1 MGRET
6 GGHKEHL
13 ATIRPPA
20 STSST
25 QMPISS
31 ASSESPA
38 TEVSVRRTEDQVLVV
53 RIAGS
58 WHIGGAF
65 PPLGEVERELASG
78 WKPTA
83 VSFDTTDLGT
93 WDSGVLAFLAATSKL
108 ARDRGIKVD
117 RSGLPKGLAR
127 LLSLAEAVPEK
138 KDAQAEEEN
147 DDPFFLQ
154 RIGARAIHTQLM
166 FKSGLSFVG
175 QLVLSFRR
183 LLRGRA
189 RFRGSDLWL
198 LVQQSGI
205 EALPIVTLV
214 CFLLGGIL
222 AFVGAIQLETFGAT
236 IYVADLVGVA
246 MVRDMGA
253 LFTAIIMAGRSGA
266 AFAAQLGSM
275 KVTQEID
282 ALETMTIPTMD
293 FLVLP
298 RVIALLLMMPLL
310 TLYGDAMGILGGGF
324 VGVAMLGISP
334 VTYLIETA
342 DAVSLT
348 HAVGGVIKG
357 TVYGVLIAIAGCLQ
371 GVQSGKSSSAV
382 GDAATK
388 AVVAGIVS
396 IITACGLFALV
407 FYMLGI

>member
-1 MGRET
+1 MPQT
-6 GGHKEHL
+6 
-13 ATIRPPA
+13 ATTPTA
-20 STSST
+20 
-25 QMPISS
+25 
-31 ASSESPA
+31 AN
-38 TEVSVRRTEDQVLVV
+38 EVSVRRTEDEILVI
-53 RIAGS
+53 RLAGA
-58 WHIGGAF
+58 WHLESGF
-65 PPLGEVERELASG
+65 PSLDAVERELASG
-78 WKPTA
+78 WKPNGVA
-83 VSFDTTDLGT
+83 FDTKDLGT
-93 WDSGVLAFLAATSKL
+93 WDSGVLAFLATTSKL
-108 ARDRGIKVD
+108 ARQRGIPVD
-117 RSGLPKGLAR
+117 SSGLPKGLAR
-127 LLSLAEAVPEK
+127 LLALAEAVPEK
-138 KDAQAEEEN
+138 KGAEAEEI

-166 FKSGLSFVG
+166 FRSGLSFVG
-175 QLVLSFRR
+175 QLVTAFGR

-189 RFRGSDLWL
+189 RLRWSDVAL

-214 CFLLGGIL
+214 TFLLGLIL
-222 AFVGAIQLETFGAT
+222 AFVGAIQLQTFGAT

-253 LFTAIIMAGRSGA
+253 LITGIIMAGRSGA

-282 ALETMTIPTMD
+282 ALETMAIPTMD

-298 RVIALLLMMPLL
+298 RVIALFLMMPLL

-324 VGVAMLGISP
+324 VGVTMLGLSPIS
-334 VTYLIETA
+334 YLLQTA

-348 HAVGGVIKG
+348 HAIGGVVKG

-388 AVVAGIVS
+388 AVVSGIVS
-396 IITACGLFALV
+396 IITACGLFAFL
-407 FYMLGI
+407 FYALDI

>member
-1 MGRET
+1 MPQA
-6 GGHKEHL
+6 
-13 ATIRPPA
+13 ATAPN
-20 STSST
+20 
-25 QMPISS
+25 Q
-31 ASSESPA
+31 
-38 TEVSVRRTEDQVLVV
+38 VSVRRTEDQILVI
-53 RIAGS
+53 RLAGS
-58 WHIGGAF
+58 WHLESGF
-65 PPLGEVERELASG
+65 PSLEEVERELASG
-78 WKPTA
+78 WKPNGVA
-83 VSFDTTDLGT
+83 FDTADLGT
-93 WDSGVLAFLAATSKL
+93 WDSGVLAFLATTSKL
-108 ARDRGIKVD
+108 ARQRGIAVD

-127 LLSLAEAVPEK
+127 LLALAEAVPEK
-138 KDAQAEEEN
+138 KDAEAEEL

-166 FKSGLSFVG
+166 FRSGLSFVG
-175 QLVLSFRR
+175 QLVISFGR

-189 RFRGSDLWL
+189 RLRWSDVAL

-214 CFLLGGIL
+214 TFLLGLIL
-222 AFVGAIQLETFGAT
+222 AFVGAIQLQTFGAT

-253 LFTAIIMAGRSGA
+253 LITGIIMAGRSGA

-282 ALETMTIPTMD
+282 ALETMAIPTMD

-298 RVIALLLMMPLL
+298 RVIALLLMMPFL

-324 VGVAMLGISP
+324 VGVTMLGISP
-334 VTYLIETA
+334 ISYLLQTA

-357 TVYGVLIAIAGCLQ
+357 TVYGVLLAIAGCLQ

-388 AVVAGIVS
+388 AVVSGIVW
-396 IITACGLFALV
+396 IITACGLFAFL
-407 FYMLGI
+407 FYALDI

>member
-1 MGRET
+1 MT
-6 GGHKEHL
+6 PA
-13 ATIRPPA
+13 ATVP
-20 STSST
+20 
-25 QMPISS
+25 
-31 ASSESPA
+31 
-38 TEVSVRRTEDQVLVV
+38 TEISVRRTEDQILVI
-53 RIAGS
+53 RLAGS
-58 WHIGGAF
+58 WHLESGF
-65 PPLGEVERELASG
+65 PPLDDVERELASG
-78 WKPTA
+78 WKPNGVA
-83 VSFDTTDLGT
+83 FDAEDLGS
-93 WDSGVLAFLAATSKL
+93 WDSGVLAFLATTSKL
-108 ARDRGIKVD
+108 ARQRGIPVD

-127 LLSLAEAVPEK
+127 LLALAEAVPEK
-138 KDAQAEEEN
+138 KDAHAEEDL

-154 RIGARAIHTQLM
+154 RIGARAIHTQMM

-175 QLVLSFRR
+175 KLVQSFGRM
-183 LLRGRA
+183 LRGRA

-214 CFLLGGIL
+214 TFLLGLIL

-253 LFTAIIMAGRSGA
+253 LITGIIMAGRSGA

-282 ALETMTIPTMD
+282 ALETMAIPTMD

-324 VGVAMLGISP
+324 VGVTMLGLTPIS
-334 VTYLIETA
+334 YLLETA

-348 HAVGGVIKG
+348 HAVGGVVKG
-357 TVYGVLIAIAGCLQ
+357 TIYGVLIAITGCLQ

-388 AVVAGIVS
+388 AVVTGIVS
-396 IITACGLFALV
+396 IITACGLFAFV
-407 FYMLGI
+407 FYALGI